1 MTQEQLVAALKPH
14 FPVITSLI
22 RAAAEEFE
30 SFNIPTDR
38 RPVVDG
44 APSGIMIYH
53 LIWDR
58 LERHFG
64 FKSAIRVTESE
75 GLKFLFFEKLGV
87 SVRVNKLNAVSFNGS
102 VSRTPGKLHAH
113 PQLFFS
119 FYDQPPGHLIFGYTA
134 RLNEQGVAVLDR
146 VLLTLEGEDGVQW
159 WTYVDVDGQADAP
172 VEPAPG
178 PTPPVVRPKALPE
191 ESKKVNGEAEAG

>member
-1 MTQEQLVAALKPH
+1 MTQEELVTALKPH
-14 FPVITSLI
+14 FPVITAFI

-30 SFNIPTDR
+30 SFNIPIDR

-44 APSGIMIYH
+44 APSGIMVWH

-64 FKSAIRVTESE
+64 FRGAVRVTESD
-75 GLKFLFFEKLGV
+75 GLKSLFFEEPGV
-87 SVRVNKLNAVSFNGS
+87 GVRVNKLDAINFSGP
-102 VSRTPGKLHAH
+102 VSRSPGKLYAH

-119 FYDQPPGHLIFGYTA
+119 FHDEPPGHLVFGYTA
-134 RLNEQGVAVLDR
+134 RLNEQGVSVLDR
-146 VLLTLEGEDGVQW
+146 VLLTLETEDGVQW
-159 WTYVDVDGQADAP
+159 WTYIDDDGRVAGRTEQLP
-172 VEPAPG
+172 P

-191 ESKKVNGEAEAG
+191 ESNRVEGEIDAG